1 MLRPSMTVQVSVHV
15 KKVED
20 TLLVPA
26 VALRPGAKAGHGTVR
41 VLQPDGDV
49 VERQVLTGLRTP
61 LQVQVL
67 GGLTVGERVV
77 VGEPVAA
84 DAVVPQGPALW

>member
-1 MLRPSMTVQVSVHV
+1 
-15 KKVED
+15 
-20 TLLVPA
+20 
-26 VALRPGAKAGHGTVR
+26 VR

-49 VERQVLTGLRTP
+49 TERQVQTGLRTP

-67 GGLTVGERVV
+67 GGLAIGERVV

-84 DAVVPQGPALW
+84 DAAVPQGPALW